1 MSITKA
7 NIARRVFPKWGLA
20 LSLAWQDIRDRF
32 SRTVLGPFW
41 IVISNAVLVIG
52 ITIVFGALFKA
63 PIKDFVVYV
72 SLGIALWTFM
82 STIMTGASLYLEN
95 GKNILFTYNIPW
107 STQITRKVFVEA
119 IVLLIHLIVAVPVI
133 LITQD
138 DLGAV
143 TFISIIGVF
152 LNLIFGYGLALI
164 IASYGVRYL
173 DLSHALES
181 VMLFLFLFTPVFWVE
196 SALGPTRSAFVQ
208 YNPLFHFLETVRAP
222 ILKQSIPLDSFT
234 VAGVS
239 AIGVLLSGL
248 FIYKN
253 RRAEIGMWMQ

>member
-1 MSITKA
+1 MDITNS

-20 LSLAWQDIRDRF
+20 LSLAWQDIGDRF
-32 SRTVLGPFW
+32 ARTVLGPFW
-41 IVISNAVLVIG
+41 IVISNAVLVVG

-82 STIMTGASLYLEN
+82 STIMTGASKYLEN

-119 IVLLIHLIVAVPVI
+119 IVLMIHLCIAIPVI
-133 LITQD
+133 IITQD
-138 DLGAV
+138 DLTYVSFLALA
-143 TFISIIGVF
+143 GVF
-152 LNLIFGYGLALI
+152 LNLLFGYGLALI
-164 IASYGVRYL
+164 ISSYGVRYL

-196 SALGPTRSAFVQ
+196 AALGPTRSAFIQ

-222 ILKQSIPLDSFT
+222 ILNNAIPYDSF
-234 VAGVS
+234 AVS
-239 AIGVLLSGL
+239 GTFAIIVLVSGL
-248 FIYKN
+248 YIYKT
-253 RRAEIGMWMQ
+253 RRADIGMWMQ

>member
-1 MSITKA
+1 MSSTSSK
-7 NIARRVFPKWGLA
+7 IARRVFPKWGLA
-20 LSLAWQDIRDRF
+20 LSLAWQDIGDRF
-32 SRTVLGPFW
+32 ARTVLGPFW

-82 STIMTGASLYLEN
+82 SAIMTGASKYLEN

-119 IVLLIHLIVAVPVI
+119 IVLLIHLVIAVPVI

-138 DLGAV
+138 DL
-143 TFISIIGVF
+143 TFVSLFALLGFV
-152 LNLIFGYGLALI
+152 LNLLFGYGLALI
-164 IASYGVRYL
+164 ISSYGVRYL

-196 SALGPTRSAFVQ
+196 SALGPTRSAFIQ
-208 YNPLFHFLETVRAP
+208 YNPLFHFLEVVRAP
-222 ILKQSIPLDSFT
+222 VIENTFPVDSFVISCA
-234 VAGVS
+234 VA
-239 AIGVLLSGL
+239 ALTLLSGL
-248 FIYKN
+248 YIYIN
-253 RRAEIGMWMQ
+253 RRADIGMWMQ